1 MARVYPVSPS
11 SVCTCT
17 RTPVIFATGER
28 CLDVAEERLM
38 RRRERDN
45 FFFFFFVFDGFLVR
59 ESIVRAIIV
68 PLFAT
73 RISKK
78 EKKHELFKGNSK
90 EREMKIRRGYVF
102 LLLLLLR
109 WISSFANRFIPAI
122 IISLSIKEGKI
133 EEEAV

>member
-1 MARVYPVSPS
+1 MSPS

-38 RRRERDN
+38 RRRERDT